1 MPLPDQKHVKALNH
15 DNPGRPIGKGGW
27 VISGLS
33 TVKAKVM
40 VKAIVLLQML
50 KGVISIANEEPA
62 SRAMLL
68 AEVRKLVRT
77 YFASAS

>member
-1 MPLPDQKHVKALNH
+1 MPLPDQKHLQALNY

-33 TVKAKVM
+33 TVKAKA
-40 VKAIVLLQML
+40 KAIVLLQML

>member
-1 MPLPDQKHVKALNH
+1 
-15 DNPGRPIGKGGW
+15 
-27 VISGLS
+27 
-33 TVKAKVM
+33 M

-68 AEVRKLVRT
+68 PEVRELVRT